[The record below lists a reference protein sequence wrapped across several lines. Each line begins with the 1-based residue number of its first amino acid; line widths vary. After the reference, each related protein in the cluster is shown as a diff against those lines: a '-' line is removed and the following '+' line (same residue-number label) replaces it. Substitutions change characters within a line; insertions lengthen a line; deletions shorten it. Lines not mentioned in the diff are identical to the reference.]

1 MRARLAEAI
10 AGDYELLHELGRGGM
25 AAVYLAHDRALDRR
39 VAIKVMAP
47 HLVAV
52 DGMAD
57 RFLQEARVA
66 AALSHPHIVPIH
78 AVRRSGDLLF
88 FVMRYVA
95 GRSLDA
101 VLAERGPLAVPM
113 VRAILTQVGAAL
125 EAAHRKGVIHRDIKP
140 ANLLLD
146 EHGDVLV
153 ADFGIARVAAQ
164 PGTTQVGQ
172 TVGTPEYMSS
182 EQCAGSALTGAADQ
196 YSLGVVA
203 YELLSGAPPF
213 RGESLLQVVWKMM
226 NDPPPPL
233 AVQRRDVPAAMSEAI
248 ARMMAREADERFAS
262 VAEAITALPPLTLA
276 PDDPVRSELAAYA
289 KDNGGTPRPSSAQ
302 TRVVTPGSASAA
314 ASLSASPSASVSA
327 SGPAS
332 VTSSA
337 SVAALRLPLAA
348 GVMTIDDVA
357 TLSPVACDATG
368 ASLVAPELTW
378 MSSDPAVAL
387 VSRDGRVSAVGTG
400 SATISAHAGDAMCSV
415 SIVVTRA
422 GLRAFALAPKPTTL
436 EVGDRLALAISSGES
451 RAQLPHP
458 RLADWSTSDPGIAH
472 VDCCGTVTARAEGQ
486 VEITARAGGAAA
498 SVSFR
503 VTRAMVTAVNVSGAS
518 QRVTVGGRLRFA
530 AAPANTKGHPLVGMD
545 VKWEVSDPAIAAISP
560 EGELV
565 ALRSGQVLVAARV
578 AGRVGTTRVTV
589 QAPAFVG

>member
-1 MRARLAEAI
+1 MNDLDGMHTRLAEAV

-47 HLVAV
+47 HLMAV
-52 DGMAD
+52 DGMAE

-88 FVMRYVA
+88 FVMRYIA

-101 VLAERGPLAVPM
+101 VLAERGPLSVPM

-125 EAAHRKGVIHRDIKP
+125 EGAHRKGVIHRDIKP

-182 EQCAGSALTGAADQ
+182 EQCAGAALTGAADQ

-203 YELLSGAPPF
+203 YELLSGAPPY

-226 NDPPPPL
+226 HDPPPPL
-233 AVQRRDVPAAMSEAI
+233 AAQRRDVPRAMSEAI
-248 ARMMAREADERFAS
+248 ARMMAREADARFAS
-262 VAEAITALPPLTLA
+262 VAEAIAALPPLTLA
-276 PDDPVRSELAAYA
+276 PDDPVRGELVAYA
-289 KDNGGTPRPSSAQ
+289 KGDGGATRPSSAK
-302 TRVVTPGSASAA
+302 TRVVAPGNASAA
-314 ASLSASPSASVSA
+314 ASLSAS
-327 SGPAS
+327 GPAS
-332 VTSSA
+332 VASSA

-378 MSSDPAVAL
+378 VSSDPAVAQ

-415 SIVVTRA
+415 LVVVTRA
-422 GLRAFALAPKPTTL
+422 GLRSFTLAPKPTTL
-436 EVGDRLALAISSGES
+436 EVGDRLGLAISSGES
-451 RAQLPHP
+451 RALLPHP
-458 RLADWSTSDPGIAH
+458 RLADWSTSDPAVAR

-486 VEITARAGGAAA
+486 VEITARAGGAAT

-503 VTRAMVTAVNVSGAS
+503 VTRAMVTAVSVSGAS
-518 QRVTVGGRLRFA
+518 QRVTVGERLRFA

-589 QAPAFVG
+589 QAPAFAG